1 MVEIVDIAA
10 AAAAA
15 SVGAA
20 NTAAAVAAAS
30 IGLADMVAAF
40 ETVDIAAPIAAASV
54 GEANMTAAAAVASVA
69 AARVD
74 QAEVVAARVVFATGC
89 CLARRKNP
97 MKTLPISSTPRLCSA
112 DSALALA
119 VVVVVV
125 AAAEVVGNA
134 FRRRAIP
141 KFFDAEQ
148 GRRRFWFKTK
158 LNALRHQITL

>member
-1 MVEIVDIAA
+1 MVEIVDI
-10 AAAAA
+10 AAAA

-30 IGLADMVAAF
+30 IGVADMVAAF

-54 GEANMTAAAAVASVA
+54 GEANMTAAAAAVASVA

-74 QAEVVAARVVFATGC
+74 QAEVVAARVDFATGC